1 MHKLGIIR
9 QSFRM
14 SLDNIKSNKLRS
26 FLTMLG
32 IVIGVAA
39 VIGLITIVQSATT
52 SIMDQ
57 INSLGA
63 STVMV
68 TTPGTALKRGVSES
82 GLEEMRK
89 LDGVS
94 GVAPNVSL
102 STSAVYNR
110 TVYDEISVEGQDI
123 TYFQHQDE
131 SVSEGRIFNS
141 AEADGYTNV
150 CIVDSNF
157 VKNVLGGGQA
167 VGTKFLLNGYTYTII
182 GVAAEDNS
190 LGSEMTDN
198 SSLDGTVTVPY
209 RNVLRMSNLDY
220 ITSMNVYV
228 EDGYTTSQIEE
239 ELRSY
244 LDTLYND
251 ADNAYSIINMES
263 LMDVMDT
270 ISNMMTTML
279 GGIAGI
285 SLLVGGIGIMNMM
298 LVSVSERTKE
308 IGLRKALGAEP
319 SRIQAQ
325 FLVESIT
332 LSLMGGAIGIVLGI
346 VIAVIG
352 ANALNTTFH
361 MSYSAIALGA
371 GFSAAVGII
380 FGWMPAR
387 RASQLN
393 PIDALRAE

>member
-9 QSFRM
+9 ESFRM
-14 SLDNIKSNKLRS
+14 AFDNIKSNKMRS

-39 VIGLITIVQSATT
+39 VIGLITIVQSATS
-52 SIMDQ
+52 SIMNQ

-68 TTPGTALKRGVSES
+68 TTPGTALKRGVSEAD
-82 GLEEMRK
+82 LEDIRE

-94 GVAPNVSL
+94 GVAPNVTM

-110 TVYDEISVEGQDI
+110 TVYDTISVEGQDI

-131 SVSEGRIFNS
+131 SVSEGRVFNA
-141 AEADGYTNV
+141 AETDGYTNV
-150 CIVDSNF
+150 CIVDSTF
-157 VKNVLGGGQA
+157 VQNVLNGGQA
-167 VGTKFLLNGYTYTII
+167 VGTQFLLNGYTYTII
-182 GVAAEDNS
+182 GVAADDNS
-190 LGSEMTDN
+190 LGSEMSDN
-198 SSLDGTVTVPY
+198 SNLDGTVTVPY
-209 RNVLRMSNLDY
+209 RNVPRMSNLDY

-228 EDGYTTSQIEE
+228 ADGYTTSEIEE
-239 ELRSY
+239 ELRTY
-244 LDTLYND
+244 FTTLYND

-263 LMDVMDT
+263 LMSVMDSVST
-270 ISNMMTTML
+270 MLTTML

-319 SRIQAQ
+319 GRIQAQ

-332 LSLMGGAIGIVLGI
+332 LSLMGGAVGIVLGLI
-346 VIAVIG
+346 LAVIG
-352 ANALNTTFH
+352 TRLLSTTFYI
-361 MSYSAIALGA
+361 SYPAIALGA
-371 GFSAAVGII
+371 GFSAGVGII

>member
-9 QSFRM
+9 ESFRM
-14 SLDNIKSNKLRS
+14 AFDNIKSNKMRS

-39 VIGLITIVQSATT
+39 VIGLITIVQSATS
-52 SIMDQ
+52 SIMNQ

-68 TTPGTALKRGVSES
+68 TTPGTALKRGVSEAD
-82 GLEEMRK
+82 LEDIRE

-94 GVAPNVSL
+94 GVAPNVTM

-110 TVYDEISVEGQDI
+110 TVYDTISVEGQDI

-131 SVSEGRIFNS
+131 SVSEGRVFNA
-141 AEADGYTNV
+141 AETDGYTNV
-150 CIVDSNF
+150 CIVDSTF
-157 VKNVLGGGQA
+157 VQNVLNGGQA
-167 VGTKFLLNGYTYTII
+167 VGTQFLLNGYTYTII
-182 GVAAEDNS
+182 GVAADDNS
-190 LGSEMTDN
+190 LGSEMSDN
-198 SSLDGTVTVPY
+198 SNLDGTVTVPY

-228 EDGYTTSQIEE
+228 ADGYTTSEIEE
-239 ELRSY
+239 ELRTY
-244 LDTLYND
+244 FTTLYND

-263 LMDVMDT
+263 LMSVMDSVST
-270 ISNMMTTML
+270 MLTTML

-319 SRIQAQ
+319 GRIQAQ

-332 LSLMGGAIGIVLGI
+332 LSLMGGAVGIVLGLI
-346 VIAVIG
+346 LAVIG
-352 ANALNTTFH
+352 TRLLSTTFYI
-361 MSYSAIALGA
+361 SYPAIALGA
-371 GFSAAVGII
+371 GFSAGVGII